1 MIDELFSWLRRFWD
15 FIDDRD
21 IDKHAVSVVILAGT
35 WKVTE
40 WAMTYAASHAD
51 RPGLETAAV
60 IAAVLVPYN
69 ALQAA
74 AVSFYFKSR
83 TT

>member
-1 MIDELFSWLRRFWD
+1 MIDDLFSWLRRFWD

-40 WAMTYAASHAD
+40 WAMS
-51 RPGLETAAV
+51 LC
-60 IAAVLVPYN
+60 
-69 ALQAA
+69 
-74 AVSFYFKSR
+74 SFSR
-83 TT
+83 